1 MDSNFKES
9 IVQAAKQEVKS
20 GKLII
25 VSGMS
30 GAGKN
35 VVADILEKQ
44 YHYAFIDKYVT
55 RPFREVE
62 IEDLKQGKN
71 IGIKPVLGQYN
82 NGEKSEEE
90 QKLLSEQRKQSFL
103 NMRLP
108 LAYINYENYYGFSIE
123 EISDYLEH
131 GRDAV
136 VIVNDIGVVKDL
148 KNIFKG
154 RCASCYIHRAIPKS
168 KDIFMEIAKLRG
180 DNEESAERRYQKAI
194 KDFDRYTNNIE
205 LYDYTIINTENGIQR
220 LTQMMEDLNN
230 REFKQIQTKKEEKQ
244 GKAKIYVFTGNPG
257 SGKDEALETI
267 RVQGILHSIILPKH
281 TTRNRNID
289 DGEEMICPEDK
300 GYDMESCDIQYNNYG
315 TTYGINTKELQE
327 RLEDGIS
334 SSIVVSNPE
343 ALEELRRKFPEE
355 IVNIYMQGLSKEEY
369 IIKEKKRLDEP
380 YVKKR
385 IDEYDKADQLYYKD
399 WMNFQ
404 HVIIDNGDLADL
416 KIQIDTIQ
424 RYYETGRELSIKEYK
439 EYISKANRYIAR
451 YAREYEQSEKIG

>member
-1 MDSNFKES
+1 MDLDFKQSMME
-9 IVQAAKQEVKS
+9 AARKEDKS
-20 GKLII
+20 GKLVI

-35 VVADILEKQ
+35 VVAEILEKQ
-44 YHYAFIDKYVT
+44 YNYAFIDKYVT

-62 IEDLKQGKN
+62 IENLKQGKK
-71 IGIKPVLGQYN
+71 IGIKPVSGQYN
-82 NGEKSEEE
+82 DGEKSEEE
-90 QKLLSEQRKQSFL
+90 QKRLSSQRKQAFL
-103 NMRLP
+103 NLRIP
-108 LAYINYENYYGFSIE
+108 LAYINYDNYYGFSID
-123 EISDYLEH
+123 EISEYLEH

-136 VIVNDIGVVKDL
+136 VIVNDIGVIKDL
-148 KNIFKG
+148 KGIFNG
-154 RCASCYIHRAIPKS
+154 RCAACYVHRAIPKS
-168 KDIFMEIAKLRG
+168 KKIFMEIAKQRG
-180 DNEESAERRYQKAI
+180 DTEESAEKRYQKAI

-220 LTQMMEDLNN
+220 LSQMMKDLNS
-230 REFKQIQTKKEEKQ
+230 REFEQVQTKKEEKQ

-289 DGEEMICPEDK
+289 DGEEMICPDDE
-300 GYDMESCDIQYNNYG
+300 GYDMESCDIQYNNFG
-315 TTYGINTKELQE
+315 TTYGINTQELQE
-327 RLEDGIS
+327 RLEDGLS

-343 ALEELRRKFPEE
+343 ALAELRKRFPEE

-369 IIKEKKRLDEP
+369 MIKEKDRLEEP

-385 IDEYDKADQLYYKD
+385 IAEYDKADQLYYRD

-424 RYYETGRELSIKEYK
+424 RYYETGRELSVKEYK
-439 EYISKANRYIAR
+439 EYINKANRYIAR
-451 YAREYEQSEKIG
+451 FARGNDSKERVE